1 MAVRADPRRI
11 VTKEDFIAQAR
22 RRFLKGARLDVA
34 GLAEELGVSRATAY
48 RWAGN
53 AEQLTGEVIRTLV
66 EDTFELTK
74 EEACGKGAERALDMM
89 MRGIRYIASGPYRQ
103 WVRRE
108 DPERVLRLVTSQYGP
123 VQRTTIRLWEEF
135 LTDEVA
141 KGNVRLHTDP
151 HTTAYAIVRISES
164 FLYSDLIIGEEP
176 DIEKA
181 ADILKL
187 LVADVR

>member
-1 MAVRADPRRI
+1 MAVRVDPRRL
-11 VTKEDFIAQAR
+11 VTQSDFIAHAR
-22 RRFLKGARLDVA
+22 RRFLKGERLDVA

-53 AEQLTGEVIRTLV
+53 AEHLTGEVIRTLV

-74 EEACGKGAERALDMM
+74 KEACGEGAERVVDML
-89 MRGIRYIASGPYRQ
+89 MRGMRYISSGPYRA

-135 LTDEVA
+135 LSDEAA

-164 FLYSDLIIGEEP
+164 FLYSDLIVGEEP
-176 DIEKA
+176 EIEKA

-187 LVADVR
+187 LVY

>member
-1 MAVRADPRRI
+1 MVVKVDPRRV
-11 VTKEDFIAQAR
+11 VTQTDFVHLAR
-22 RRFLKGARLDVA
+22 RRFLKGDRLDIA
-34 GLAEELGVSRATAY
+34 GLAAELGVSRATAY

-53 AEQLTGEVIRTLV
+53 VEELTGQVIRTLV

-74 EEACGKGAERALDMM
+74 REAEGEGSARIVDMLR
-89 MRGIRYIASGPYRQ
+89 RGMRYISSGPYRA
-103 WVRRE
+103 WITRE
-108 DPERVLRLVTSQYGP
+108 DPERALRLVATKHGP
-123 VQRTTIRLWEEF
+123 VQAVTMRLWEEL
-135 LTDEVA
+135 LTEEVA

-164 FLYSDLIIGEEP
+164 FLYSDLIVGEEP

-187 LVADVR
+187 LVN

>member
-1 MAVRADPRRI
+1 MAVRADPKRLITRD
-11 VTKEDFIAQAR
+11 DFVVHAR
-22 RRFLKGARLDVA
+22 RRFLKGQRLDIA
-34 GLAEELGVSRATAY
+34 SLAAELGVSRATAY

-53 AEQLTGEVIRTLV
+53 VEELTGEVLRTLL
-66 EDTFELTK
+66 EQTFELTK
-74 EEACGKGAERALDMM
+74 REAEGEGAPRVVDML
-89 MRGIRYIASGPYRQ
+89 MRGNRYLSSGPYRE
-103 WVRRE
+103 WIRRE
-108 DPERVLRLVTSQYGP
+108 DPERALRLVASQFGP
-123 VQRTTIRLWEEF
+123 LQKTTMRLWEDF
-135 LTDEVA
+135 LTEEVA

-187 LVADVR
+187 LFR